1 MAQQAA
7 EAVPP
12 VEVTVDGDEPTL
24 QQAAVPNPTPMHP
37 EMVNLALHL
46 EPQMLQDMARDV
58 IDQYQA
64 DLESR
69 TGWSDQHELWAKLYY
84 QTDYAMSSEAVED
97 RTWGA
102 TESMPLLT
110 EGANQFAARGRKT
123 FFPSRDFIE
132 AIVASL
138 GEQDTKVPGT
148 GNMLQTMLQKVKSAL
163 GASPAA
169 ANDSDDMAKMNQKL
183 DALRD
188 RAKRVSKHM
197 NFQLNFDVTS
207 YREDK
212 VSLFLSTAVHGSMFT
227 KVYPDFSTGKYIPTV
242 ENVRA
247 VDLVVPYL
255 VGPKKLDQVPRKTHR
270 LFPTVLET
278 EQMARAGFFT
288 SACEPCNDLEG
299 KMSGEDHAHAE
310 SEGLTTGTDTQ
321 TDSHSRQAFV
331 LEQHRF
337 WEIPDPSG
345 KSGSII
351 APVIIWVDFESR
363 EVKRVAIRYETD
375 DQGNPTNNR
384 MPVEY
389 FTHFKFFPNPDGF
402 YGYGLGQ
409 MIGNLNVAANI
420 TYRQVSDAATLA
432 NDGNMSGFI
441 SDRLAGQDGE
451 EVVLELGRFTPLPDT
466 VNDIN
471 SAIFQFKFPGP
482 NEASFKVLQMLVEYA
497 QRLSGSTEAV
507 TGTVD
512 KVVQPTTLMTQ
523 LEQGLELPSSV
534 MMGIADSISDELMKI
549 YRLNR
554 LHLKDKIYF
563 VIDNEAQAVT
573 PEDYAVDLRIQ
584 PQFDAKMVVKGQRVA
599 LAQAELQASLQNP
612 NNQGRPQV
620 IDDAFRRYLQAL
632 EVDDIDQLI
641 PPPEQPQRFDDQ
653 NVENTLFLMPQRPLF
668 DVFPDQN
675 HAQHLQLID
684 QLMQSPF
691 GQQLTPPA
699 AQALQLHRQKHTA
712 YLYAEQTG
720 VMKNGQGQPG
730 VGGFAPQ
737 APSAGMGS
745 IPANAGGFEPLA
757 PALPGTPAIPN
768 STNLGTPAPGGG

>member
-1 MAQQAA
+1 MAQQDTPQT
-7 EAVPP
+7 PP
-12 VEVTVDGDEPTL
+12 VEVTVEGDNPTP
-24 QQAAVPNPTPMHP
+24 QQAAKPNPTPQHP
-37 EMVNLALHL
+37 EMANLAAHL
-46 EPQMLQDMARDV
+46 EKPVLDEMARSV
-58 IDQYQA
+58 IEEYEA
-64 DLESR
+64 DLQSR

-123 FFPSRDFIE
+123 FFPNRDFIE

-138 GEQDTKVPGT
+138 GDQDQQPTQGP
-148 GNMLQTMLQKVKSAL
+148 LATM
-163 GASPAA
+163 
-169 ANDSDDMAKMNQKL
+169 MAKIKSGLGLAGPQQADDLEAMNRQL
-183 DALRD
+183 EALRD

-197 NFQLNFDVTS
+197 NFQLNFDASS
-207 YREDK
+207 YKEDK

-288 SACEPCNDLEG
+288 SACSPAMDIEG

-310 SEGLTTGTDTQ
+310 SEGLTTGTDVQ
-321 TDSHSRQAFV
+321 TDSLSRQAFV

-345 KSGSII
+345 KDGSII
-351 APVIIWVDFESR
+351 APVIVWVDYESR
-363 EVKRVAIRYETD
+363 TVKRVAIRYETD
-375 DQGNPTNNR
+375 EQGNPTNNR

-441 SDRLAGQDGE
+441 SNRLAGTDGE

-466 VNDIN
+466 VTDIK
-471 SAIFQFKFPGP
+471 SGIFQFTFPGP
-482 NEASFKVLQMLVEYA
+482 SEASYKVLEMLVQYA

-534 MMGIADSISDELMKI
+534 MMGIADSLSDELMKV

-554 LHLKDKIYF
+554 LHLKEKMYF
-563 VIDNEAQAVT
+563 VVDDQAQAVT
-573 PEDYAVDLRIQ
+573 PEDYAADLRIQ
-584 PQFDAKMVVKGQRVA
+584 PQFDAKMVIKGQRVA
-599 LAQAELQASLQNP
+599 QAQAELQASLQNP

-620 IDDAFRRYLQAL
+620 IDEAFRRYFQAL
-632 EVDDIDQLI
+632 EVDDIDELI
-641 PPPEQPQRFDDQ
+641 PPPEEPQRFDDQ

-675 HAQHLQLID
+675 HQQHLQIID

-691 GQQLTPPA
+691 GQQLLPAA
-699 AQALQLHRQKHTA
+699 AQALALHRQKHTA
-712 YLYAEQTG
+712 YLYAQQTG
-720 VMKNGQGQPG
+720 VMNGQNQSGI
-730 VGGFAPQ
+730 GGFAPA
-737 APSAGMGS
+737 APAAGMGP
-745 IPANAGGFEPLA
+745 IAANAGGFEPLA
-757 PALPGTPAIPN
+757 PALPGTPAVPN
-768 STNLGTPAPGGG
+768 STNLGTPTPGGG